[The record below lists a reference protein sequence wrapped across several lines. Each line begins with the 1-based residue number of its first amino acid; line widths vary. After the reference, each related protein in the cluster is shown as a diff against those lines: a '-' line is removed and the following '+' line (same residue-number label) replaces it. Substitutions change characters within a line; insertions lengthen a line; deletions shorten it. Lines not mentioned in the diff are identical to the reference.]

1 MVEDF
6 SQSQGDRLDLRGMV
20 GHTSFP
26 GSKLTFIGTAAFS
39 GSAQTRSGAGSVRYS
54 YRGDTTDTD
63 TTNDTLYTDVTVD
76 LDGNGKA
83 DFRVT
88 LERAHY
94 TLTDADLLL
103 GYPTLWV
110 APPAV
115 LAFGGEIEPAAVH
128 MALSPC
134 AGRAPAPPLYAALR
148 RCRGGVIGVAGFS
161 AVAIVLLLVA
171 PMSMSQIY
179 DRVLPSTSHATLIAL
194 TGVAVFLLSCFGLLD
209 WIRQRL
215 MTCVALTLHDGSVDA
230 VMAGSY
236 HASLRRARQSG
247 GQPVRDLTTVRQ
259 FLNTPSTL
267 AFFDAPWAPVFLGAV
282 FLLHAWLG
290 VLALLSTGVL
300 LGLGVLTGTRSRGP
314 YSLAAEQAAEAQRFA
329 ENGLRHADVLAA
341 MAMTY

>member
-1 MVEDF
+1 MGLGRIETGSPAVHSAAGVVHEERLCRESSAGVGWDTPPYETSRRSCLTLLRAGPKGATRGAIRRVVEPIPFQALPAETDVVEDF

-115 LAFGGEIEPAAVH
+115 LAFGGEIEPAAVSH
-128 MALSPC
+128 GTLSLRWPRPG
-134 AGRAPAPPLYAALR
+134 ASVVRGVTAVPGRSHR
-148 RCRGGVIGVAGFS
+148 RGGVQRGG
-161 AVAIVLLLVA
+161 
-171 PMSMSQIY
+171 
-179 DRVLPSTSHATLIAL
+179 DRPV
-194 TGVAVFLLSCFGLLD
+194 V
-209 WIRQRL
+209 
-215 MTCVALTLHDGSVDA
+215 
-230 VMAGSY
+230 
-236 HASLRRARQSG
+236 G
-247 GQPVRDLTTVRQ
+247 G
-259 FLNTPSTL
+259 
-267 AFFDAPWAPVFLGAV
+267 
-282 FLLHAWLG
+282 
-290 VLALLSTGVL
+290 
-300 LGLGVLTGTRSRGP
+300 
-314 YSLAAEQAAEAQRFA
+314 
-329 ENGLRHADVLAA
+329 ADVHVARSTTGCCRVRA
-341 MAMTY
+341 MRR